1 MSLRTVVFGSLCLWG
16 LTGALRCPAQTLPP
30 GGGIIQSNGRYVYAT
45 AVAVITD
52 ASGTV
57 SVSPTAIGNL
67 LDTGPSPSGL
77 PGPVVFGQDDSA
89 NVSSRILAPAGAAA
103 LVVDGPQVGVTVAAS
118 AFGNKAGRSDQQ
130 TGVALTQTLSGNATV
145 SVVNNLEVDNTAAPI
160 SDTPSA
166 FGNSYDGS
174 LAFGSL
180 VLSQSTTAANRSAV
194 NDNSNYTNDTGG
206 LTIRPSAYGNFAILA
221 MSTAGQSPSDSP
233 SATQTNA
240 AVVTATYNGTLT
252 GVGGAVV
259 IAPLAVGNYATTQA
273 STAPRSK

>member
-1 MSLRTVVFGSLCLWG
+1 M
-16 LTGALRCPAQTLPP
+16 
-30 GGGIIQSNGRYVYAT
+30 
-45 AVAVITD
+45 
-52 ASGTV
+52 
-57 SVSPTAIGNL
+57 
-67 LDTGPSPSGL
+67 
-77 PGPVVFGQDDSA
+77 
-89 NVSSRILAPAGAAA
+89 
-103 LVVDGPQVGVTVAAS
+103 
-118 AFGNKAGRSDQQ
+118 
-130 TGVALTQTLSGNATV
+130 
-145 SVVNNLEVDNTAAPI
+145 DNTAAPI

-206 LTIRPSAYGNFAILA
+206 LSIRPSAYGNFAILA

-240 AVVTATYNGTLT
+240 AIVTATYNGTLT